1 MEKTKTF
8 YSRTTE
14 VWNGTYF
21 RRNEYSSYYENVDI
35 AMDAFEREQKNVYDI
50 INEKYDSAEIIVKE
64 EYLLDGTRACRIM
77 GTNENKTD
85 IVVIRLKELKMIC
98 DYE

>member
-21 RRNEYSSYYENVDI
+21 RRNEYSSYYENRDT
-35 AMDAFEREQKNVYDI
+35 AMDAFEREQKNVYNI
-50 INEKYDSAEIIVKE
+50 LNEKYDSAGIIVKE
-64 EYLLDGTRACRIM
+64 EYLLDGTRACRITGM
-77 GTNENKTD
+77 SENKTD
-85 IVVIRLKELKMIC
+85 VVVVRLKELKMIC
-98 DYE
+98 E

>member
-1 MEKTKTF
+1 MEKTKSF

-14 VWNGTYF
+14 VWNGSKF
-21 RRNEYSSYYENVDI
+21 RRNEYSSYYENKDI
-35 AMDAFEREQKNVYDI
+35 ATAAFEREQKNVYKI
-50 INEKYDSAEIIVKE
+50 INEEYDSAEIIVKE

-77 GTNENKTD
+77 GMNEKNTD
-85 IVVIRLKELKMIC
+85 IIVIRLKELKMIC